1 MRLLTIIAGFVNIGL
16 IGIIYISINEDNSSV
31 KSAPKTA
38 PKTAPITELW
48 KVISIADGDTI
59 AVAKDRETRRV
70 RFCGIDA
77 PETAHKSGEIS
88 QPGSEKAKEV
98 LEEIISQSNG
108 EVSIAFIEQD
118 RYGRWIGE
126 IFANPGSDREVFV
139 NEELVKM
146 GLVWPYKQYWGNC
159 PNRDA
164 IATAESIAVNPIWEQ
179 PGNIPPW
186 EWRQKS
192 RP

>member
-1 MRLLTIIAGFVNIGL
+1 MKLLTIIAGLVNIGL
-16 IGIIYISINEDNSSV
+16 IGIIYLSLTEDNSPI
-31 KSAPKTA
+31 KSALKTA

-48 KVISIADGDTI
+48 KVVAIADADTI
-59 AVAKDRETRRV
+59 TASQGSDRRRV

-88 QPGSEKAKEV
+88 QPGGEEAKEA
-98 LEEIISQSNG
+98 LEEIIQQSDG

-118 RYGRWIGE
+118 KYGRWIGE
-126 IFANPGSDREVFV
+126 IFANPGSDREVFI
-139 NEELVKM
+139 NEELVRL

-164 IATAESIAVNPIWEQ
+164 IAAAEAIAISPIWEQ

-186 EWRQKS
+186 EWRRK
-192 RP
+192 

>member
-38 PKTAPITELW
+38 PKAAPITELW

-59 AVAKDRETRRV
+59 AVTKDGEKRRI

-77 PETAHKSGEIS
+77 PETAYKSGEIS
-88 QPGSEKAKEV
+88 QPGSEEAKEV
-98 LEEIISQSNG
+98 LEEIISQSSG

-118 RYGRWIGE
+118 RYSRWIGE
-126 IFANPGSDREVFV
+126 IFANPGSDREVFI
-139 NEELVKM
+139 NEELVRM

-164 IATAESIAVNPIWEQ
+164 IAAAEAIAANPIWEQ

-186 EWRQKS
+186 EWRKKS